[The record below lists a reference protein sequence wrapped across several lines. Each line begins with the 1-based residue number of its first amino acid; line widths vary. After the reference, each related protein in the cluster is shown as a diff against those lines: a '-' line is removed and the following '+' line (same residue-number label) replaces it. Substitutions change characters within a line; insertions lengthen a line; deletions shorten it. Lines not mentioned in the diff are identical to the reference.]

1 MYEFSRGSWTATILL
16 IFMALSYFA
25 DFPRI
30 VLLKHTKLPLWL
42 FLTFR

>member
-1 MYEFSRGSWTATILL
+1 MMYEFSRGSWTATILL

-30 VLLKHTKLPLWL
+30 VLLKHTTTVVIPNL
-42 FLTFR
+42 